1 MGFLMDLSS
10 KPKQSFAFCMNSPG
24 RVDYS
29 LWRAFMFL
37 EIPEMHELAM
47 ASRSSPGRV
56 EARRGE
62 LVASGYSSF

>member
-1 MGFLMDLSS
+1 
-10 KPKQSFAFCMNSPG
+10 
-24 RVDYS
+24 
-29 LWRAFMFL
+29 MFL

-62 LVASGYSSF
+62 LVASGYSSFWLELAIHSPGRVSAVWTVIFEIENDDLWLT